1 MSGPPGLRGRAESF
15 VHAFRGVVRL
25 FSGQANAR
33 LQAAA
38 GAAVVALG
46 LWLRISRRDWALLV
60 LTIAAVLA
68 AEAMNTALEA
78 LADRVAPEVHPL
90 VAKAKDVAAGGVL
103 LLALG
108 AAVVGFLVL
117 GPPLLAKLR

>member
-1 MSGPPGLRGRAESF
+1 MSGVPGLRSRAESF
-15 VHAFRGVVRL
+15 VHAFRGVVHL

-38 GAAVVALG
+38 GLAVVALG
-46 LWLRISRRDWALLV
+46 LWLRVSRRDWAILI

-90 VAKAKDVAAGGVL
+90 VGKAKDVAAGGVL
-103 LLALG
+103 ILALG